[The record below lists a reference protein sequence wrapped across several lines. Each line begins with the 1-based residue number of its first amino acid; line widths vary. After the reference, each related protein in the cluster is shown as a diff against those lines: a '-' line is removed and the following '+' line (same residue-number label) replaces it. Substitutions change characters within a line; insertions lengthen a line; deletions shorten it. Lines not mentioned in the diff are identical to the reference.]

1 MRATL
6 TPAVS
11 SHTYMRAATL
21 LLAALAA
28 PAACKVVEGVVKLSS
43 QDTEMYVTKFSFSP
57 RVYSTI
63 NGSFHTDERE
73 YFDNH
78 PHSLTLCLYDDK
90 AWPKF
95 QTAMKR
101 GSLCVERQRLASW
114 QTKIIPQYNHVS
126 PGKKPRHDFS
136 FAATLKTPTN
146 TAHYWF
152 GMLMDCYLEEYDA
165 HPPPMKYS
173 LLFMNGA

>member
-1 MRATL
+1 MGGGAEEAAVGVGV
-6 TPAVS
+6 PA
-11 SHTYMRAATL
+11 
-21 LLAALAA
+21 
-28 PAACKVVEGVVKLSS
+28 EG
-43 QDTEMYVTKFSFSP
+43 
-57 RVYSTI
+57 
-63 NGSFHTDERE
+63 
-73 YFDNH
+73 
-78 PHSLTLCLYDDK
+78 
-90 AWPKF
+90 
-95 QTAMKR
+95 
-101 GSLCVERQRLASW
+101 VERQRLASW

-136 FAATLKTPTN
+136 FAATLKTPTS